1 MPNQIRTY
9 TELRKQIRETLRR
22 QHPAWID
29 ANGKSPLC
37 DSYEARLAKLLAL
50 FTLRRTVGPE
60 VAWDLFQ
67 TFMGPEFS
75 HAPRHLRRPG
85 NAASLEAAG
94 E

>member
-22 QHPAWID
+22 QHPEWID

-67 TFMGPEFS
+67 TFMGANS
-75 HAPRHLRRPG
+75 AIPRSACDARATRP
-85 NAASLEAAG
+85 LEAAG